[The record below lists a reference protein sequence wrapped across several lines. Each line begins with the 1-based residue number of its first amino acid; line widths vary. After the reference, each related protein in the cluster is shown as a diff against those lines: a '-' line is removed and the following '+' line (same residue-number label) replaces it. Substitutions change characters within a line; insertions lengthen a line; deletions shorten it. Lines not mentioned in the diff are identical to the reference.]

1 MFTTFFQAFFASLF
15 NFIPDLENMDS
26 FPIFEEDD
34 SIEFDTPFN
43 FNFSS
48 KNKDIN
54 DQSNISNSSEPSE
67 NPLLPIDEEEDNYI
81 SNKFMKIKGE
91 INAQNRQHFTES
103 NLLFAEEEEI
113 FLGRKR
119 GQKKRKRKE
128 NADNIRIK
136 AKRAFFNNV
145 IYKAL
150 NKLLKNIGSIQYFE
164 KFPNKFTGDV
174 NKKRNKCIVN
184 MSLRE
189 IIVNEDL
196 YKCENQKGFN
206 QYLHNLNIVESEEI
220 KANKEFKKIL
230 DKTFGELYENYINSD
245 EFLIDEINRLKKEKM
260 SNLYIERYKG
270 FCKQL
275 ISFFLQ

>member
-1 MFTTFFQAFFASLF
+1 
-15 NFIPDLENMDS
+15 
-26 FPIFEEDD
+26 
-34 SIEFDTPFN
+34 
-43 FNFSS
+43 
-48 KNKDIN
+48 
-54 DQSNISNSSEPSE
+54 
-67 NPLLPIDEEEDNYI
+67 
-81 SNKFMKIKGE
+81 
-91 INAQNRQHFTES
+91 
-103 NLLFAEEEEI
+103 
-113 FLGRKR
+113 
-119 GQKKRKRKE
+119 
-128 NADNIRIK
+128 
-136 AKRAFFNNV
+136 
-145 IYKAL
+145 
-150 NKLLKNIGSIQYFE
+150 
-164 KFPNKFTGDV
+164 
-174 NKKRNKCIVN
+174 

-196 YKCENQKGFN
+196 YKRENQKGFN